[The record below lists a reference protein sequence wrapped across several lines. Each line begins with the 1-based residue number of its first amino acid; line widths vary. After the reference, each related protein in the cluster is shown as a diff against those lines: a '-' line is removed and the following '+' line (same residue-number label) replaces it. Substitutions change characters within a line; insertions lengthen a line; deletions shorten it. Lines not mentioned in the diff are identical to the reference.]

1 MARSRASR
9 ATPSAPIA
17 LPRALAQ
24 PAQRGLWAT
33 PYSDPIAQAI
43 ARAVSDGRVPPGA
56 KLGEDQLSRIFG
68 VSRTLVRQALRQL
81 GFTGVVT
88 LLPNR
93 GAFVASPS
101 QDDIEH
107 AYAAR
112 RLVETEIVRDA
123 ARHCTAADIR
133 GLRAHVARQRAAE
146 ARRDRGETI
155 RLLGEFHLLIA
166 AIAGNPVLAG
176 FVAQLLPRTSLMIA
190 LYDDRAVASCAVRE
204 HVALIEALAAGDAA
218 SCMRLMRGHLTTNEQ
233 RLEIAAAPAIEVD
246 LDAAL
251 RDYSG

>member
-1 MARSRASR
+1 
-9 ATPSAPIA
+9 
-17 LPRALAQ
+17 
-24 PAQRGLWAT
+24 LWAS
-33 PYSDPIAQAI
+33 PYSDPIAQAV
-43 ARAVSDGRVPPGA
+43 ARAVSDGRLPPGT

-81 GFTGVVT
+81 GFTGVVD

-93 GAFVASPS
+93 GAFVARPTG
-101 QDDIEH
+101 DDIEH

-112 RLVETEIVRDA
+112 RLVEAEIVRDA

-133 GLRAHVARQRAAE
+133 SLRAHVVRQRAAE

-166 AIAGNPVLAG
+166 AMAGNPVLAG

-204 HVALIEALAAGDAA
+204 HVALIDALAAGDAA
-218 SCMRLMRGHLTTNEQ
+218 ACVRLMRGHLTTNEP
-233 RLEIAAAPAIEVD
+233 RLQIDAAPVPELD
-246 LDAAL
+246 LEAAL
-251 RDYSG
+251 QGYGD